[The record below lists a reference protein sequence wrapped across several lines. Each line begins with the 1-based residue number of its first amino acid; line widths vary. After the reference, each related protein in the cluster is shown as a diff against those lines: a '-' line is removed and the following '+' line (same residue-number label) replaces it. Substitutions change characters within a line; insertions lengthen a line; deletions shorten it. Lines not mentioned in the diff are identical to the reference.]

1 MRETLKVLCVVVFM
15 FAAPAAAIGW
25 FDRAGSAVSLF
36 LRYGCPVLA
45 VLGIAGFL
53 KIHFRADLAPDYL
66 HHHVGTYFNRGGFCF
81 GFRTSVF
88 DQVCYLE
95 VYFQNQQ
102 DEPCVGRIALRSARG
117 FFLGRAD
124 MEPIAIEIKCEPAA
138 FGTAKIA
145 IPIPSELQGKRQ
157 SFEVGASVDYPSGKG
172 RTLRFRD
179 GIVLRANSNFGNAF
193 GTALT
198 VAGALTG
205 SIVWTTPATV
215 TLDLPDEV
223 AQDGA
228 DGLGA
233 EVKTCWKL
241 GDEPLEPAALAVG

>member
-1 MRETLKVLCVVVFM
+1 MREALKVLCVVVFM
-15 FAAPAAAIGW
+15 FAAPAAAIAW
-25 FDRAGSAVSLF
+25 MDRADGPVSLF

-53 KIHFRADLAPDYL
+53 KIHLRADLVPDYL

-81 GFRTSVF
+81 GFRTSVV
-88 DQVCYLE
+88 DRVCYLE
-95 VYFQNQQ
+95 VFFQNQQ
-102 DEPCVGRIALRSARG
+102 DEPCIGRVALRPARG
-117 FFLGRAD
+117 FFLGRANI
-124 MEPIAIEIKCEPAA
+124 EPIAIEIKCEPAA

-145 IPIPSELQGKRQ
+145 IPVPGELQGKRQ
-157 SFEVGASVDYPSGKG
+157 SFEVGASVHYQNGTG

-205 SIVWTTPATV
+205 SIVWTTPAKV
-215 TLDLPDEV
+215 VIDLPSGVSEEV
-223 AQDGA
+223 PEASGSETRT
-228 DGLGA
+228 L
-233 EVKTCWKL
+233 WKL
-241 GDEPLEPAALAVG
+241 GDQAVAPAAIAVA